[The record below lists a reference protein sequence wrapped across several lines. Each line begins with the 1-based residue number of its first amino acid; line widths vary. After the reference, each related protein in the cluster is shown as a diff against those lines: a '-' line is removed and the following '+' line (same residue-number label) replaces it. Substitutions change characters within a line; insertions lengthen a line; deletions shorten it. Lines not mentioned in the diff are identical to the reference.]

1 MDDETADETD
11 DETADET
18 ADETIVLTTTRII
31 RNLYRDSITLLQ
43 IATTLTKRDGIAQ
56 AGAVM
61 ASDANIA
68 LMIDAGL
75 IDSAPEAGPND
86 LLIIVQGSDEEAVET
101 ALQAAES
108 ALEPT
113 PETTGSESAPTPPRS
128 ITMALGEMPDAA
140 LALIATPGDYA
151 AAEAR
156 KALNLGLHVM
166 MFSDNV
172 DLADEIALKKLAGAR
187 GLMMMGPDC
196 GTAIINGVPLGFANA
211 VRRGDIGLVAASGT
225 GLQQVS
231 CLIHAMGAGVSQA
244 IGVGGRDLKSEV
256 GGVTMLQGL
265 AALASDPETKVI
277 VLISK
282 PPAPEIA
289 ERLVAAAGRIDKPVV
304 INFLGINVLGRANT
318 DLPGVSV
325 ANTLE
330 DAARIA
336 VSLTKTTADSDF
348 PVADDGLSRP
358 GFADGQRFIRG
369 LYTGGTFSYEAL
381 TLFDAAGQP
390 AYSNVPLRDGQK
402 LADAW
407 HSQDHTI
414 LDLGEDLF
422 TRGRSHPMIDP
433 RLRHDRVLQE
443 AADGQVAVIL
453 FDVVLG
459 YGAHPD
465 PAGIMAVSITEARDI
480 AERDGR
486 AIAFVGSLCGTGDD
500 PQDLSDQTA
509 KLRDAG
515 AILLPSN
522 ARVVQ
527 TALGLIPEARS

>member
-1 MDDETADETD
+1 MLTA
-11 DETADET
+11 
-18 ADETIVLTTTRII
+18 TRII
-31 RNLYRDSITLLQ
+31 RNFYRDSITLLQ

-75 IDSAPEAGPND
+75 IDSAPDAGPND

-101 ALQAAES
+101 ALQAAEN
-108 ALEPT
+108 ALEPA
-113 PETTGSESAPTPPRS
+113 PEAVGSAAALPAPRS
-128 ITMALGEMPDAA
+128 ITMALGVMPDAA

-166 MFSDNV
+166 LFSDNV
-172 DLADEIALKKLAGAR
+172 ELADEIALKRLAGER

-256 GGVTMLQGL
+256 GGVTMRQGL
-265 AALASDPETKVI
+265 AALASDPETNVI

-304 INFLGINVLGRANT
+304 INFLGGAIS

-336 VSLTKTTADSDF
+336 VGLTKTTADSDF
-348 PVADDGLSRP
+348 PVADASLTQPR
-358 GFADGQRFIRG
+358 FADGQRFIR
-369 LYTGGTFSYEAL
+369 S
-381 TLFDAAGQP
+381 
-390 AYSNVPLRDGQK
+390 
-402 LADAW
+402 
-407 HSQDHTI
+407 
-414 LDLGEDLF
+414 DLG
-422 TRGRSHPMIDP
+422 
-433 RLRHDRVLQE
+433 RL
-443 AADGQVAVIL
+443 
-453 FDVVLG
+453 
-459 YGAHPD
+459 
-465 PAGIMAVSITEARDI
+465 
-480 AERDGR
+480 
-486 AIAFVGSLCGTGDD
+486 
-500 PQDLSDQTA
+500 A
-509 KLRDAG
+509 KRTRDATQSRRLSP
-515 AILLPSN
+515 A
-522 ARVVQ
+522 ARLA
-527 TALGLIPEARS
+527 TRR

>member
-1 MDDETADETD
+1 MLTA
-11 DETADET
+11 
-18 ADETIVLTTTRII
+18 TRII
-31 RNLYRDSITLLQ
+31 RNFYRDSITLLQ

-75 IDSAPEAGPND
+75 IDSAPDAGPND

-101 ALQAAES
+101 ASQAAEN
-108 ALEPT
+108 ALEPA
-113 PETTGSESAPTPPRS
+113 PEAVGSAAALSAPRS
-128 ITMALGEMPDAA
+128 ITMALGVMPDAA

-166 MFSDNV
+166 LFSDNV
-172 DLADEIALKKLAGAR
+172 ELADEIALKRLAGER

-231 CLIHAMGAGVSQA
+231 CLIHTMAAGVSQA

-256 GGVTMLQGL
+256 GGVTMRQGL
-265 AALASDPETKVI
+265 AALASDPETNVI

-304 INFLGINVLGRANT
+304 INFLGGAIS

-336 VSLTKTTADSDF
+336 VGLTKTTADSDF
-348 PVADDGLSRP
+348 PVADASLTQPR
-358 GFADGQRFIRG
+358 FADGQRFIRG

-381 TLFDAAGQP
+381 TLFDAAGRP
-390 AYSNVPLRDGQK
+390 AYSNVPLRDSQK

-433 RLRHDRVLQE
+433 RLRQDRVLQE

-465 PAGIMAVSITEARDI
+465 PAGVMAASITEARGI

-486 AIAFVGSLCGTGDD
+486 TIAFVGSLCGTGDD
-500 PQDLSDQTA
+500 PQDLGAQHA

-515 AILLPSN
+515 AVLLPSN
-522 ARVVQ
+522 ARAVK
-527 TALGLIPEARS
+527 TALALIPEARS